1 MLLALRILLILPWL
15 AIAGTYGVI
24 ISLLRP
30 FNPDN
35 VRIGA
40 RAVALGRYILGI
52 KVIRRNREIFAQNHP
67 CIVVSNHMDNM
78 DIFYGGATIPKRCV
92 SIGKKSIIWIPFF
105 GLYYWLSGNIL
116 IDRKNKKS
124 AFETMDIAAKKIKE
138 NDISVWI
145 MPEGTRSRGRGLL
158 PFKKGP
164 FITAIKA
171 QVPIIPVAISNY
183 INNINLNKWHATTML
198 IEVLPPIPTEGLT
211 VHDANELKE
220 RVYQL
225 MKEAIDRLDHEVATN
240 PDLHE

>member
-1 MLLALRILLILPWL
+1 MLLVLRILLFIPWL
-15 AIAGTYGVI
+15 ALSGTFGVI
-24 ISLLRP
+24 ISLIRP

-35 VRIGA
+35 VRIAA
-40 RAVALGRYILGI
+40 RAIAWGRYIVGI

-67 CIVVSNHMDNM
+67 CIIVSNHMDNM
-78 DIFYGGATIPKRCV
+78 DIFFGGSTIPKRTV

-124 AFETMDIAAKKIKE
+124 AFETMDLAAKKIKE

-145 MPEGTRSRGRGLL
+145 MPEGTRSKGRGLL

-171 QVPIIPVAISNY
+171 QVPVVPVAVSNY
-183 INNINLNKWHATTML
+183 INDLNMNRPRAATM
-198 IEVLPPIPTEGLT
+198 IVEVLPPISTVGLT
-211 VHDANELKE
+211 VHEANDLKDK
-220 RVYQL
+220 VYQI
-225 MKEAIDRLDHEVATN
+225 MKEAIDQLDREVAAN
-240 PDLHE
+240 PRINE